1 MNHLTIS
8 APQSK
13 VSASNS
19 EQDDLLITPYLNQNH
34 LPTILRDLMPLA
46 STSSQQD
53 MLLLSVLTAAGSVM
67 PRTYFTYGQTRRAY
81 YPNLICFIEAMA
93 AQGKSIAAVGQQLIQ
108 KIDEEEP
115 LFLAADSTH
124 AAFVQHLADQAG
136 VGFCY
141 ESEGSVITDIWRR
154 SGCNGYNALLR
165 KAAEHEEYRVSR
177 KTQPDIVIRHPRL
190 SMLITGTFDQFT
202 ALVPSATN
210 GLFSRIIPMVIR
222 ETTAY
227 DPRMA
232 LTILPEEETSS
243 TASLIP
249 MYGTRLGL
257 LRKALLAQTQPIR
270 FALTEEQATMLGEA
284 FYMDS
289 RALIPKLG
297 ENFHQS
303 FARMTVHTLRI
314 VHIISLLRLVDG
326 PSEGVDY
333 ETMMAR
339 LKGAEILHPTEEDFQ
354 TAMLIGR
361 KLLLH
366 AADAYMQ
373 INADRVAA
381 IPAARGSF
389 QQLTFL
395 TALPKEFSTEEC
407 MKMADQS
414 GIARRS
420 AERWLSNWISEGSL
434 VKPAKGYYRKT
445 A

>member
-1 MNHLTIS
+1 MKTLTS
-8 APQSK
+8 L
-13 VSASNS
+13 S
-19 EQDDLLITPYLNQNH
+19 EQDDLLITPYLDKAS

-53 MLLLSVLTAAGSVM
+53 MLLLSVLTAAGSAM
-67 PRTYFTYGQTRRAY
+67 PRTYFTYGHTRRAY

-93 AQGKSIAAVGQQLIQ
+93 AQGKSIASVGQQLLR
-108 KIDEEEP
+108 KVNEDEP

-124 AAFVQHLADQAG
+124 AAFVQHLSEQNG

-177 KTQPDIVIRHPRL
+177 KTQPDIVIRNPRL

-210 GLFSRIIPMVIR
+210 GLFSRIIPLVIR
-222 ETTAY
+222 ETTGY

-232 LTILPEEETSS
+232 LTILPEDESAT
-243 TASLIP
+243 TASLVP
-249 MYGTRLGL
+249 QYAVRLSL
-257 LRKALLAQTQPIR
+257 LRKALLEAEQPVR
-270 FALTEEQATMLGEA
+270 FALTAEQATMLGEA

-289 RALIPKLG
+289 RALMPKLG
-297 ENFHQS
+297 ENFHQT

-314 VHIISLLRLVDG
+314 AHILTMLRMLDSMPEDNESNALETVSPLAFRRGDG
-326 PSEGVDY
+326 GE
-333 ETMMAR
+333 A
-339 LKGAEILHPTEEDFQ
+339 LCAEPDFQ
-354 TAMLIGR
+354 SAMLIGR

-366 AADAYMQ
+366 AADAYTQ
-373 INADRVAA
+373 INADHVTA

-395 TALPKEFSTEEC
+395 AALPNEFSTDEC
-407 MKMADQS
+407 MKVALTS
-414 GIARRS
+414 GIAQRS
-420 AERWLSNWISEGSL
+420 AERWLTTWVLEGL
-434 VKPAKGYYRKT
+434 LTKPAKGYYRKV

>member
-1 MNHLTIS
+1 MKTLTLL
-8 APQSK
+8 
-13 VSASNS
+13 S
-19 EQDDLLITPYLNQNH
+19 EQDDLLITPYLDKAS
-34 LPTILRDLMPLA
+34 LPTILRDLMPMA

-53 MLLLSVLTAAGSVM
+53 MLLLSVLTAAGGAM
-67 PRTYFTYGQTRRAY
+67 PRTYFTYGHTHRAY

-93 AQGKSIAAVGQQLIQ
+93 AQGKSIAMVGQQLLR
-108 KIDEEEP
+108 KVNEDEP

-124 AAFVQHLADQAG
+124 AAFVQHLSEQNG

-177 KTQPDIVIRHPRL
+177 KTQPDIVIRNPRL

-202 ALVPSATN
+202 TLVPSATN
-210 GLFSRIIPMVIR
+210 GLFSRVIPLVIR
-222 ETTAY
+222 ETSGY

-232 LTILPEEETSS
+232 LTILPEDESAT
-243 TASLIP
+243 TVSLIP
-249 MYGTRLGL
+249 QYAVRLSL
-257 LRKALLAQTQPIR
+257 LRKALLETEQPVR
-270 FALTEEQATMLGEA
+270 FALTAEQATMLGEA

-289 RALIPKLG
+289 RALMPKLG
-297 ENFHQS
+297 ENFHQT

-314 VHIISLLRLVDG
+314 AHIISMLRMIDG
-326 PSEGVDY
+326 DTEELDY
-333 ETMMAR
+333 EDIVVR
-339 LKGAEILHPTEEDFQ
+339 LKDVTILHPTEADFQ

-373 INADRVAA
+373 IRADQVEA

-395 TALPKEFSTEEC
+395 ASLPKEFSTAEC
-407 MKMADQS
+407 QAQAS
-414 GIARRS
+414 SYGVTSRS
-420 AERWLSNWISEGSL
+420 VERWLVQWVNDGTISRVAHGF
-434 VKPAKGYYRKT
+434 YRKVV
-445 A
+445 